1 MTDLLNLRQRIPHL
15 AKSEERLVLNQLRKR
30 FKITDIQRENSKARA
45 HELVNYLR
53 ADGTM
58 GLMEILLSEYGLSN
72 DEGLALMCL
81 AEALLRVPDKTTI
94 DDLIKDKI
102 AATDWEKHLWNSDSL
117 ALNASSFALM
127 LSGKI
132 LNGGQSPDLMNLLKT
147 AVSRLGE
154 PVIRVAILRAMKLM
168 GKQFV
173 LGESIEK
180 AINSSASNQPKGTL
194 YSFDMLGE
202 AAITEE
208 DAGRYFNSYK
218 AAIERIGL
226 EAKSEDILLNPG
238 ISLKLSALHP
248 RYEAR
253 KSQRVMNE
261 LMGRVLALVLIAKDL
276 NISVTIDAEE
286 ADRLELSLDII
297 EQLVIHPKLARWGG
311 LGVVVQSY
319 NKSASAVIDWLSALS
334 CEYNRKIMV
343 RLVKGAYWDTE
354 IKTAQ
359 VNGTS
364 YYPVFT
370 TKAATDVSYICCAK
384 QLLDDGQHLFP
395 QFATH
400 NAHTMASVLELCENR
415 KSFEFQRLHG
425 MGAALHKKVMSTN
438 QTLCRVYAP
447 VGKHEDLLA
456 YLVRRLL
463 ENGANS
469 SFVNQVLDKN
479 NLVDDII
486 RDPFDQLDGL
496 EGLSPSIQLPVNIY
510 LPNRKNSKGWNL
522 NDFADL
528 SIIDIERAP
537 FKSIEWKV
545 SSFINGT
552 VKGKNIYSIYNP
564 SNPSE
569 RVGRAVEASIEDVN
583 LAIENARSW
592 QSCSAEKRSKILNKA
607 ADLYEENAGQIIAIL
622 TREAGKVILD
632 AVAELREAVD
642 FLRYYASECVRIN
655 QKETRVAIGIITCIS
670 PWNFPLAIFTGQ
682 ISGALSAGNAVLA
695 KPAEQT
701 PIIAHFAVNLLYE
714 AGVPK
719 STLQLLLGRGETVG
733 KKLVSNVNIAGVC
746 FTGSTST
753 ARSIN
758 KNIANC
764 LSPDALFIAE
774 TGGIN
779 AMMIDSTAL
788 LEHAVK
794 DVITSAFH
802 SAGQRCSALR
812 VLYVQEDIEQK
823 FTNMLMAAIKE
834 QLLGCPW
841 ETETDIG
848 PIIDKKSYDVI
859 SRYVQAAK
867 RDGRL
872 IFSHEAPN
880 VGYFIGPKIISV
892 DGINNLKSE
901 IFGPILHIAKFR
913 PEQIPSII
921 DDINGAGY
929 GLTFGLHT
937 RLDNRVE
944 LISRRVKVGNIYINR
959 NQTGAVVESQ
969 PFGGEGL
976 SGTGPK
982 AGGPRYVKRFT
993 TSENS
998 LVKQRSRKNIV
1009 ACIREMNGP
1018 TGESNKTYNYPRG
1031 KILCLGPEPSDV
1043 KKQIRIAQLNGCE
1056 AILRKSYLE
1065 NDESFSYLETLIDIQ
1080 AVAYWGNSRNLKKI
1094 RIALSKRHGP
1104 IIPLMLEE
1112 NMIEQCIIERH
1123 ICIDTTAAGGNVT
1136 LLSGVSSLPA

>member
-94 DDLIKDKI
+94 DELIRDKI
-102 AATDWEKHLWNSDSL
+102 APTDWEKHLWNSNSL

-154 PVIRVAILRAMKLM
+154 PVIRVSILRAMKLM

-180 AINSSASNQPKGTL
+180 AINSSASNQPEGTL

-208 DAGRYFNSYK
+208 DAGKYFNSYK

-226 EAKSEDILLNPG
+226 EAKSENILLNPG

-253 KSQRVMNE
+253 KSQRVMNA
-261 LMGRVLALVLIAKDL
+261 LMRRVLALVLMAKDL

-297 EQLVIHPKLARWGG
+297 EQLVIHPKLSRWGG

-319 NKSASAVIDWLSALS
+319 NKSASGVIDWLSALS
-334 CEYNRKIMV
+334 CKYNRKIMV

-425 MGAALHKKVMSTN
+425 MGAALHKKVMTTN
-438 QTLCRVYAP
+438 QTSCRVYAP

-469 SFVNQVLDKN
+469 SFVNQVLNKN
-479 NLVDDII
+479 NLIDDII

-510 LPNRKNSKGWNL
+510 SPNRKNAKGWNL
-522 NDFADL
+522 NDFTDL
-528 SIIDIERAP
+528 FIIDNERAP
-537 FKSIEWKV
+537 FKAIEWNV
-545 SSFINGT
+545 SSFIDGT
-552 VKGKNIYSIYNP
+552 VKGKNIYNIYNP

-569 RVGRAVEASIEDVN
+569 RVGSAAEASMEDVN
-583 LAIENARSW
+583 LAIKNAKSW
-592 QSCSAEKRSKILNKA
+592 QNIPAEERSNILNKA
-607 ADLYEENAGQIIAIL
+607 ADLYEKNAGQIIAIL

-655 QKETRVAIGIITCIS
+655 QKETRVARGIITCIS

-764 LSPDALFIAE
+764 LSPDAPLIAE

-779 AMMIDSTAL
+779 AMIIDSTAL

-794 DVITSAFH
+794 DVITSAFY

-823 FTNMLMAAIKE
+823 FTHMLKAAIKE

-841 ETETDIG
+841 EIETDIG
-848 PIIDKKSYDVI
+848 PIIDKKSYDAI

-867 RDGRL
+867 KDGRL
-872 IFSHEAPN
+872 IFSHEAPSS
-880 VGYFIGPKIISV
+880 GYFIGPKIISV
-892 DGINNLKSE
+892 TGIKDLKSE
-901 IFGPILHIAKFR
+901 IFGPVLHIASFR

-921 DDINGAGY
+921 EDINAAGY

-937 RLDNRVE
+937 RLDKRVE
-944 LISRRVKVGNIYINR
+944 FISNSVKVGNIYINR

-998 LVKQRSRKNIV
+998 SVKQHPRKNMT

-1043 KKQIRIAQLNGCE
+1043 KKQISIAQLNGCE

-1080 AVAYWGNSRNLKKI
+1080 AVAFWGNSRNLKKI

-1112 NMIEQCIIERH
+1112 NMSEQCIIERH

>member
-15 AKSEERLVLNQLRKR
+15 ARSEERLVLNQLRKR
-30 FKITDIQRENSKARA
+30 FKITDLQRENSKARA
-45 HELVNYLR
+45 HQLVNYLR
-53 ADGTM
+53 TDGTM

-94 DDLIKDKI
+94 DELIRDKI
-102 AATDWEKHLWNSDSL
+102 APTDWEKHLWNSNSL

-154 PVIRVAILRAMKLM
+154 PVIRVAILKAMKLM

-208 DAGRYFNSYK
+208 DARKYFNSYK

-297 EQLVIHPKLARWGG
+297 EQLVIHPKLARWAG

-334 CEYNRKIMV
+334 CKCNRKIMV

-384 QLLDDGQHLFP
+384 QLLDDGSHLFP

-438 QTLCRVYAP
+438 QTSCRVYAP

-486 RDPFDQLDGL
+486 RDPFDELDGL

-510 LPNRKNSKGWNL
+510 SPNRKNAKGWNL
-522 NDFADL
+522 NDFTDL
-528 SIIDIERAP
+528 SIIDNERAP
-537 FKSIEWKV
+537 FNAIEWNV
-545 SSFINGT
+545 SSFIDGT
-552 VKGKNIYSIYNP
+552 VKGKNIYNIYNP

-569 RVGRAVEASIEDVN
+569 RVGRAVEASMEDVS
-583 LAIENARSW
+583 LAIENARPW
-592 QSCSAEKRSKILNKA
+592 QSCPAEKRSKILNKA

-655 QKETRVAIGIITCIS
+655 QKEKRLARGIITCIS

-701 PIIAHFAVNLLYE
+701 PIIAHFAVNLLYK

-719 STLQLLLGRGETVG
+719 STLQLLLGRGEIVG
-733 KKLVSNVNIAGVC
+733 KKLVSNINIAGVC
-746 FTGSTST
+746 FTGSTPT
-753 ARSIN
+753 ACAIN
-758 KNIANC
+758 KTIANC
-764 LSPDALFIAE
+764 LSPDAPFIAE

-779 AMMIDSTAL
+779 AMIIDSTAL

-823 FTNMLMAAIKE
+823 FTHMLMAAIKE
-834 QLLGCPW
+834 QLLGCSW
-841 ETETDIG
+841 KIETDIG

-867 RDGRL
+867 KDGRL

-880 VGYFIGPKIISV
+880 IGYFIGPKIISV

-998 LVKQRSRKNIV
+998 SVKQHQRKNMV
-1009 ACIREMNGP
+1009 ACIREVNGP

-1056 AILRKSYLE
+1056 ATLRKSYLK
-1065 NDESFSYLETLIDIQ
+1065 NDESFSYLETLTDIQ
-1080 AVAYWGNSRNLKKI
+1080 AVAFWGNSWNLKKI

-1112 NMIEQCIIERH
+1112 NMSEQCIIERH
-1123 ICIDTTAAGGNVT
+1123 VCIDTTAAGGNVT

>member
-15 AKSEERLVLNQLRKR
+15 ARSEERLVLNQLRRR

-94 DDLIKDKI
+94 DELIRDKI
-102 AATDWEKHLWNSDSL
+102 APTDWEKHLWNSNSL

-208 DAGRYFNSYK
+208 DAGKYFNSYK

-261 LMGRVLALVLIAKDL
+261 LMRRVLALVLIAKDL

-297 EQLVIHPKLARWGG
+297 EQLVIHPKLARWAG

-319 NKSASAVIDWLSALS
+319 NKSASAIIDWLSALS
-334 CEYNRKIMV
+334 CKYNRKIMV

-354 IKTAQ
+354 IKIAQ

-384 QLLDDGQHLFP
+384 QLLDDGGHLFP

-438 QTLCRVYAP
+438 QTSCRVYAP

-496 EGLSPSIQLPVNIY
+496 EGLSPSIPLPVNIY
-510 LPNRKNSKGWNL
+510 SPNRKNAKGWNL
-522 NDFADL
+522 NDFTDL
-528 SIIDIERAP
+528 SIIDNERAP
-537 FKSIEWKV
+537 FKAIEWNV
-545 SSFINGT
+545 SSVIDGT
-552 VKGKNIYSIYNP
+552 VKGKNIYNIYNP

-583 LAIENARSW
+583 LAIENARPW
-592 QSCSAEKRSKILNKA
+592 QSCPAEKRSKILNKA

-655 QKETRVAIGIITCIS
+655 QKETRVARGIITCIS

-701 PIIAHFAVNLLYE
+701 PIIAHFAVNLLYK

-733 KKLVSNVNIAGVC
+733 KKLVSNVKIAGVC

-764 LSPDALFIAE
+764 LSPDAPFIAE

-779 AMMIDSTAL
+779 AMIIDSTAL

-823 FTNMLMAAIKE
+823 FTHMLMAAIKE

-921 DDINGAGY
+921 DNINGAGY

-998 LVKQRSRKNIV
+998 SVKQHPRKNMV

-1043 KKQIRIAQLNGCE
+1043 KKQVRIAQLNGCE

-1065 NDESFSYLETLIDIQ
+1065 NDESFSYLETLTDIQ
-1080 AVAYWGNSRNLKKI
+1080 AVAFWGNSRNLKKI

-1104 IIPLMLEE
+1104 IILLMLEE
-1112 NMIEQCIIERH
+1112 NMSEQCIIERH
-1123 ICIDTTAAGGNVT
+1123 VCIDTTAAGGNVT
-1136 LLSGVSSLPA
+1136 LLSGVSTLPA

>member
-15 AKSEERLVLNQLRKR
+15 ARSEERLVLNQLRRR

-94 DDLIKDKI
+94 DELIRDKI
-102 AATDWEKHLWNSDSL
+102 APTDWEKHLWNSNSL

-208 DAGRYFNSYK
+208 DAEKYFNSYK

-248 RYEAR
+248 RYETR

-297 EQLVIHPKLARWGG
+297 KQLVIHPKLARWAG

-334 CEYNRKIMV
+334 CKYNRKIMV

-354 IKTAQ
+354 IKIAQ

-384 QLLDDGQHLFP
+384 QLLDDGGHLFP

-415 KSFEFQRLHG
+415 KPFEFQRLHG

-438 QTLCRVYAP
+438 QTSCRVYAP

-496 EGLSPSIQLPVNIY
+496 EGLSPSIPLPVNIY
-510 LPNRKNSKGWNL
+510 SPNRKNAKGWNL

-528 SIIDIERAP
+528 SIIDSERAP
-537 FKSIEWKV
+537 FKAIEWKV

-583 LAIENARSW
+583 LAIENARPW
-592 QSCSAEKRSKILNKA
+592 QSCSVEKRSKILNKA

-655 QKETRVAIGIITCIS
+655 QEESRVARGIITCIS

-719 STLQLLLGRGETVG
+719 STLQLLLGRGEIVG

-764 LSPDALFIAE
+764 LSPDAPFIAE

-779 AMMIDSTAL
+779 AMIIDSTAL

-823 FTNMLMAAIKE
+823 FTHMLMAAIKE

-921 DDINGAGY
+921 DNINGAGY

-998 LVKQRSRKNIV
+998 SVKQHPRKNMV

-1043 KKQIRIAQLNGCE
+1043 KKQVRIAQLNGCE

-1065 NDESFSYLETLIDIQ
+1065 NDESFSYLETLTDIQ
-1080 AVAYWGNSRNLKKI
+1080 AVAFWGNSRNLKKI

-1104 IIPLMLEE
+1104 IILLMLEE
-1112 NMIEQCIIERH
+1112 NMSEQCIIERH
-1123 ICIDTTAAGGNVT
+1123 VCIDTTAAGGNVT
-1136 LLSGVSSLPA
+1136 LLSGVSTLPA

>member
-1 MTDLLNLRQRIPHL
+1 MDDLLVLRKKILILSRTDEAYVI
-15 AKSEERLVLNQLRKR
+15 NQLRKR
-30 FKITDIQRENSKARA
+30 FLINKTLRKKAKSRA
-45 HELVNYLR
+45 YELVSYLR
-53 ADGTM
+53 TDGKI

-81 AEALLRVPDKTTI
+81 AEALLRIPDKATV
-94 DDLIKDKI
+94 DDLISDKV
-102 AATDWEKHLWNSDSL
+102 APSDWERHLWKSNSL

-132 LNGGQSPDLMNLLKT
+132 LNEKKSSSLVDLLSA

-154 PVIRVAILRAMKLM
+154 PVIRVAISRAMKLM

-173 LGESIEK
+173 LGESIDK
-180 AINSSASNQPKGTL
+180 AISSSKSNQKKGTL

-208 DAGRYFNSYK
+208 DAEKYFNSYK
-218 AAIERIGL
+218 AAIERLGL
-226 EAKSEDILLNPG
+226 EAHNDDILLNPG
-238 ISLKLSALHP
+238 ISLKLSALHS
-248 RYEAR
+248 RYEVR
-253 KSQRVMNE
+253 KSKRVMTE
-261 LMGRVLALVLIAKDL
+261 LVERALALIVMAREL
-276 NISVTIDAEE
+276 NIAVTIDAEE
-286 ADRLELSLDII
+286 ADRLELSLDVI
-297 EQLVIHPKLARWGG
+297 EALIGDPKLSRWDG

-334 CEYNRKIMV
+334 CKYNRKIMV

-425 MGAALHKKVMSTN
+425 MGAALHKKVMTTN
-438 QTLCRVYAP
+438 QTSCRVYAP

-479 NLVDDII
+479 NLIDDII

-510 LPNRKNSKGWNL
+510 SPNRKNAKGWNL
-522 NDFADL
+522 NDFTDL
-528 SIIDIERAP
+528 FIIDNERAP
-537 FKSIEWKV
+537 FKAIEWNV
-545 SSFINGT
+545 SSFIDGT
-552 VKGKNIYSIYNP
+552 VKGKNIYNIYNP

-569 RVGRAVEASIEDVN
+569 RVGSAAEASMEDVN
-583 LAIENARSW
+583 LAIKNAKSW
-592 QSCSAEKRSKILNKA
+592 QNIPAEERSNILNKA
-607 ADLYEENAGQIIAIL
+607 ADLYEKNAGQIIAIL

-655 QKETRVAIGIITCIS
+655 QKETRVARGIITCIS

-753 ARSIN
+753 AHSIN
-758 KNIANC
+758 KKIANC
-764 LSPDALFIAE
+764 LSPDAPLIAE

-779 AMMIDSTAL
+779 AMIIDSTAL

-794 DVITSAFH
+794 DVITSAFY

-823 FTNMLMAAIKE
+823 FTHMLKAAIKE

-841 ETETDIG
+841 EIETDIG
-848 PIIDKKSYDVI
+848 PIIDKKSYDAI

-867 RDGRL
+867 KDGRL
-872 IFSHEAPN
+872 IFSHEAPSS
-880 VGYFIGPKIISV
+880 GYFIGPKIISV
-892 DGINNLKSE
+892 TGIKDLKSE
-901 IFGPILHIAKFR
+901 IFGPVLHIASFR

-921 DDINGAGY
+921 EDINAAGY

-937 RLDNRVE
+937 RLDKRVE
-944 LISRRVKVGNIYINR
+944 FISNSVKVGNIYINR

-998 LVKQRSRKNIV
+998 SVKQHPRKNMT

-1043 KKQIRIAQLNGCE
+1043 KKQISIAQLNGCE

-1080 AVAYWGNSRNLKKI
+1080 AVAFWGNSRNLKKI

-1112 NMIEQCIIERH
+1112 NMSEQCIIERH

>member
-94 DDLIKDKI
+94 DELIRDKI
-102 AATDWEKHLWNSDSL
+102 APTDWEKHLWNSNSL

-132 LNGGQSPDLMNLLKT
+132 LNGGQSSDLMNLLKT

-180 AINSSASNQPKGTL
+180 AINSSASNQPEGTL

-208 DAGRYFNSYK
+208 DAGKYFNSYK

-226 EAKSEDILLNPG
+226 EAKSENILLNPG

-261 LMGRVLALVLIAKDL
+261 LMRRVLALVLMAKDL

-297 EQLVIHPKLARWGG
+297 EQLVIHPKLSRWGG

-319 NKSASAVIDWLSALS
+319 NKSASGVIDWLSALS
-334 CEYNRKIMV
+334 CKYNRKIMV

-438 QTLCRVYAP
+438 QTSCRVYAP

-510 LPNRKNSKGWNL
+510 LPNRKNAKGWNL

-592 QSCSAEKRSKILNKA
+592 QSCSVEKRSKILNKA

-655 QKETRVAIGIITCIS
+655 QKKTRVARGIITCIS

-779 AMMIDSTAL
+779 AMIIDSTAL

-841 ETETDIG
+841 EIETDIG

-859 SRYVQAAK
+859 SSYVQAAK

-1112 NMIEQCIIERH
+1112 NMSEQCIIERH

>member
-94 DDLIKDKI
+94 DELLRDKI
-102 AATDWEKHLWNSDSL
+102 APTVCEKHLWNSNSL

-132 LNGGQSPDLMNLLKT
+132 LNRGQSSDLMNLLKT

-180 AINSSASNQPKGTL
+180 AINSSASNQPEGTL

-208 DAGRYFNSYK
+208 DAGKYFNSYK

-226 EAKSEDILLNPG
+226 EAKSENILLNPG

-261 LMGRVLALVLIAKDL
+261 LMRRVLALVLMAKDL

-286 ADRLELSLDII
+286 ADRVELSLDII
-297 EQLVIHPKLARWGG
+297 EQLVIHPKLSRWAG

-334 CEYNRKIMV
+334 CKYNRKIMV

-415 KSFEFQRLHG
+415 KPFEFQRLHG

-438 QTLCRVYAP
+438 QTSCRVYAP

-486 RDPFDQLDGL
+486 RDPFDELDSL

-510 LPNRKNSKGWNL
+510 SPNRKNAKGWNL
-522 NDFADL
+522 NDFTDL
-528 SIIDIERAP
+528 SIIDNERAP
-537 FKSIEWKV
+537 FNAIEWNV
-545 SSFINGT
+545 TSFIDGT
-552 VKGKNIYSIYNP
+552 VKGKNIYNIYNP

-569 RVGRAVEASIEDVN
+569 RVGRAVEASMEDVN
-583 LAIENARSW
+583 LAIENARPW
-592 QSCSAEKRSKILNKA
+592 QSCPAEKRSKILNKA

-655 QKETRVAIGIITCIS
+655 QKEKRLARGIITCIS

-701 PIIAHFAVNLLYE
+701 PIIAHFAVNLLYK

-719 STLQLLLGRGETVG
+719 STLQLLLGRGEIVG
-733 KKLVSNVNIAGVC
+733 KKLVSNINIAGVC
-746 FTGSTST
+746 FTGSTPT
-753 ARSIN
+753 ACSIN

-764 LSPDALFIAE
+764 LSPDAPFIAE

-779 AMMIDSTAL
+779 AMIIDSTAL

-812 VLYVQEDIEQK
+812 VLYVQEDIEPK

-841 ETETDIG
+841 KIETDIG

-867 RDGRL
+867 KDGRL
-872 IFSHEAPN
+872 VFSHEAPN

-929 GLTFGLHT
+929 GLTFGLHS

-998 LVKQRSRKNIV
+998 SVKQHPRKNMV

-1056 AILRKSYLE
+1056 ATLRKSYLK
-1065 NDESFSYLETLIDIQ
+1065 NDESFSYLETLTDIQ
-1080 AVAYWGNSRNLKKI
+1080 AVAFWGNSWNSKKI

-1112 NMIEQCIIERH
+1112 NMSEQCIIERH
-1123 ICIDTTAAGGNVT
+1123 VCIDTTAAGGNVT

>member
-15 AKSEERLVLNQLRKR
+15 ARSEERLVLNQLRRR

-94 DDLIKDKI
+94 DELIRDKI
-102 AATDWEKHLWNSDSL
+102 APTDWEKHLWNSNSL

-132 LNGGQSPDLMNLLKT
+132 LNGGQSSDLMNLLKT

-208 DAGRYFNSYK
+208 DAGKYFNSYK

-226 EAKSEDILLNPG
+226 EAKSENILLNPG

-297 EQLVIHPKLARWGG
+297 EQLVIHPKLARWAG

-319 NKSASAVIDWLSALS
+319 NKSASAIIDWLSALS
-334 CEYNRKIMV
+334 CKYNRKIMV

-354 IKTAQ
+354 IKIAQ

-384 QLLDDGQHLFP
+384 QLLDDRQHLFP

-438 QTLCRVYAP
+438 QTSCRVYAP

-486 RDPFDQLDGL
+486 RDPFDELDSL

-510 LPNRKNSKGWNL
+510 SPNRKNAKGWNL
-522 NDFADL
+522 NDFTDL
-528 SIIDIERAP
+528 SIIDNERAP
-537 FKSIEWKV
+537 FKAIEWKV

-592 QSCSAEKRSKILNKA
+592 QSCSVEKRSKILNKA

-655 QKETRVAIGIITCIS
+655 QEESRVARGIITCIS

-719 STLQLLLGRGETVG
+719 STLQLLLGRGEIVG

-764 LSPDALFIAE
+764 LSPDAPFIAE

-779 AMMIDSTAL
+779 AMIIDSTAL

-823 FTNMLMAAIKE
+823 FTHMLMAAIKE

-880 VGYFIGPKIISV
+880 VGYFIGPTIISV

-921 DDINGAGY
+921 DNINGAGY

-998 LVKQRSRKNIV
+998 SVKQHPRKNMV

-1065 NDESFSYLETLIDIQ
+1065 NDESFSYLETLTDIQ
-1080 AVAYWGNSRNLKKI
+1080 AVAFWGNSRNLKKI

-1104 IIPLMLEE
+1104 IILLMLEE
-1112 NMIEQCIIERH
+1112 NMSEQCIIERH
-1123 ICIDTTAAGGNVT
+1123 VCIDTTAAGGNVT
-1136 LLSGVSSLPA
+1136 LLSGVSTLPA